1 MGGLTYGVIIL
12 KKVKKSLDLY
22 GISLVYSYMTKG
34 EKTMNLV
41 SQSLSDLSDTIMGEI
56 VGKGVNLYEIFNPIY
71 FRNVLTYIA
80 F

>member
-1 MGGLTYGVIIL
+1 MKIIEI
-12 KKVKKSLDLY
+12 KLDSYCILE
-22 GISLVYSYMTKG
+22 LYSYMTKG
-34 EKTMNLV
+34 EKVMNLV

-56 VGKGVNLYEIFNPIY
+56 VGKGVNLHIFLNTIY

>member
-1 MGGLTYGVIIL
+1 
-12 KKVKKSLDLY
+12 
-22 GISLVYSYMTKG
+22 MTKG